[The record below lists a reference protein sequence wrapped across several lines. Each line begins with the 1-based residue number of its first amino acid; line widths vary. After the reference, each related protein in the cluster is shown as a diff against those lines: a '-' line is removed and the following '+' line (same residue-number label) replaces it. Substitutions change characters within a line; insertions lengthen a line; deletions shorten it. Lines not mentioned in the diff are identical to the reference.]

1 MVEQLQQ
8 ALENTIKTYQTRYHV
23 VVRADENRDTFN
35 ITMFAVVGTPANGQV
50 LLTATAEIEMDDL
63 LSRDMTSDI
72 LEALA
77 YLSTKMNQAL
87 DKEPF

>member
-1 MVEQLQQ
+1 MVEHLQQ
-8 ALENTIKTYQTRYHV
+8 ALENTIKSYRTRYQV

-35 ITMFAVVGTPANGQV
+35 ITMFAVVGTPAHGQV

-72 LEALA
+72 LEAMD
-77 YLSTKMNQAL
+77 YLNTKMQQAV